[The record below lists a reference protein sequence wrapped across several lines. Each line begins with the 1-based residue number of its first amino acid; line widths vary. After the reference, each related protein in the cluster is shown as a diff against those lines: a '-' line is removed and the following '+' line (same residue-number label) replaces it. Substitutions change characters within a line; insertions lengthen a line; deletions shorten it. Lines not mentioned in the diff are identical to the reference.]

1 MQSAPKTG
9 MRNAVDHCLE
19 LGMGCRFRME
29 ANGGKL
35 GTVLGDR
42 AHSGS
47 RLRHEEGGP
56 NLVEITTTCF
66 ACLSFVIGGVLASV
80 TVLDQGA

>member
-1 MQSAPKTG
+1 MVENSGPS
-9 MRNAVDHCLE
+9 
-19 LGMGCRFRME
+19 
-29 ANGGKL
+29 
-35 GTVLGDR
+35 LGD
-42 AHSGS
+42 AKHSGS
-47 RLRHEEGGP
+47 RLRREEGGP

>member
-1 MQSAPKTG
+1 MVE
-9 MRNAVDHCLE
+9 N
-19 LGMGCRFRME
+19 LGPSW
-29 ANGGKL
+29 
-35 GTVLGDR
+35 GT
-42 AHSGS
+42 AKHSGS
-47 RLRHEEGGP
+47 RLRREEGGP

>member
-1 MQSAPKTG
+1 MQSALKTG
-9 MRNAVDHCLE
+9 TRNAVDHFLE
-19 LGMGCRFRME
+19 LWMGCRFRMKV
-29 ANGGKL
+29 NGGKL
-35 GTVLGDR
+35 GTVFGDR

-47 RLRHEEGGP
+47 RLTREEGGP

>member
-1 MQSAPKTG
+1 MVENS
-9 MRNAVDHCLE
+9 
-19 LGMGCRFRME
+19 
-29 ANGGKL
+29 

-47 RLRHEEGGP
+47 SLRREEGGP
-56 NLVEITTTCF
+56 NLVEITPTCF